1 MNQHNQPA
9 LQMHGITKAFSGVR
23 VLNHVDFELRQG
35 EVMALMGE
43 NGAGK
48 STLMKILAGVYEE
61 WSGEIRIND
70 EPIRFGEPREAEQ
83 SGIGIIY
90 QELNLV
96 PNLSVAENIFLGRE
110 PTKAGGFVDFAEMN
124 RQAQAVLVNLH
135 FEQPVTRLVGDLR
148 VGHQQLVEIAKALSL
163 NAKILIMDEPTSALS
178 DAEAEILLMVVRKLQ
193 QQGVSI
199 IYISH
204 RMAEIFDIA
213 DRITVL
219 RDGANVGV
227 VAVGKTTRQELIQ
240 LMVGRPFEQFFIK
253 QSRPADEVVL
263 CVKNVIRKDPDTGKR
278 NRVSNISFDVKKGE
292 IFGVAGLLGAGR
304 TELLESLFGVA
315 AADVSGKIE
324 LEGEIIELP
333 DPIAAIDA
341 GIALITEDRKGNGLV
356 LSMNIAHNLSLAAL
370 NAIVKKGAFLS
381 RMLEKQLVERYI
393 DELTIDVSNLALPID
408 SLSGGN
414 QQKVL
419 LAKWLA
425 TSPRVLLLDDPT
437 RGVDVGAKHDIYVL
451 LSKLAQKGIAI
462 VMTSSELPELLTICD
477 RIMVLREGKI
487 STTLDHDEA
496 TQEKIMEAAAPLG

>member
-1 MNQHNQPA
+1 
-9 LQMHGITKAFSGVR
+9 
-23 VLNHVDFELRQG
+23 
-35 EVMALMGE
+35 
-43 NGAGK
+43 
-48 STLMKILAGVYEE
+48 
-61 WSGEIRIND
+61 
-70 EPIRFGEPREAEQ
+70 
-83 SGIGIIY
+83 
-90 QELNLV
+90 
-96 PNLSVAENIFLGRE
+96 
-110 PTKAGGFVDFAEMN
+110 
-124 RQAQAVLVNLH
+124 
-135 FEQPVTRLVGDLR
+135 
-148 VGHQQLVEIAKALSL
+148 
-163 NAKILIMDEPTSALS
+163 
-178 DAEAEILLMVVRKLQ
+178 
-193 QQGVSI
+193 
-199 IYISH
+199 
-204 RMAEIFDIA
+204 
-213 DRITVL
+213 
-219 RDGANVGV
+219 
-227 VAVGKTTRQELIQ
+227 
-240 LMVGRPFEQFFIK
+240 
-253 QSRPADEVVL
+253 L